1 MKQVLIRRISQIMLI
16 GILLIGISRTAYG
29 SNEVKIRAIQEL
41 GYDVHGNSRYVCYK
55 DLLILDLDY
64 GNNVV
69 YQKQDGVYQVTDRTL
84 HEILQTEEDPEAYM
98 QHENLIVA
106 LSEEK
111 TSFLIYDMDS
121 GETYSYPCEKGKQ
134 IDCWYLYQ
142 GEIYYMERMMNDDG
156 TYVTDKTI
164 KGINLDK
171 GDKRII
177 YQSEKPKMD
186 YFWFFIRED
195 GMIFCEWGE
204 KGNSRR
210 EYWKIQ
216 CDKEG
221 KWVETKLWETDQW
234 EYREWMAFNKWGLIV
249 IGELYE
255 PKQLSFCEA
264 IVIKDNGETEEVVIE
279 AEKGIKLFLENG
291 YLVNDLSNGATG
303 VTFYDYHGNVIE
315 TYQLIDG
322 EYIEKGYHLAR
333 LFYYD
338 DRITGLYVQKGTNE
352 LYIAQVRAD
361 SMIFSAGGKDMYEE
375 YYRWDIIR
383 EDGDIRI
390 TKTEN

>member
-1 MKQVLIRRISQIMLI
+1 MKQVLIRRISQIILI
-16 GILLIGISRTAYG
+16 GILLAGISRTAYG
-29 SNEVKIRAIQEL
+29 SNEVKIRAIPEL
-41 GYDVHGNSRYVCYK
+41 GYDVNENSRYICYK

-69 YQKQDGVYQVTDRTL
+69 YQKQDGIYQVTDRTL
-84 HEILQTEEDPEAYM
+84 HDILQTEEDPEAYV
-98 QHENLIVA
+98 QHGNLIVA

-111 TSFLIYDMDS
+111 TLFLIYDMDS

-210 EYWKIQ
+210 
-216 CDKEG
+216 
-221 KWVETKLWETDQW
+221 
-234 EYREWMAFNKWGLIV
+234 
-249 IGELYE
+249 
-255 PKQLSFCEA
+255 
-264 IVIKDNGETEEVVIE
+264 
-279 AEKGIKLFLENG
+279 
-291 YLVNDLSNGATG
+291 
-303 VTFYDYHGNVIE
+303 
-315 TYQLIDG
+315 
-322 EYIEKGYHLAR
+322 
-333 LFYYD
+333 
-338 DRITGLYVQKGTNE
+338 
-352 LYIAQVRAD
+352 
-361 SMIFSAGGKDMYEE
+361 
-375 YYRWDIIR
+375 DIL
-383 EDGDIRI
+383 
-390 TKTEN
+390 

>member
-29 SNEVKIRAIQEL
+29 SNEVKIRAIPEL

-111 TSFLIYDMDS
+111 TLFLIYDMDS
-121 GETYSYPCEKGKQ
+121 GETYSYSCEKGKQ

-210 EYWKIQ
+210 
-216 CDKEG
+216 
-221 KWVETKLWETDQW
+221 
-234 EYREWMAFNKWGLIV
+234 
-249 IGELYE
+249 
-255 PKQLSFCEA
+255 
-264 IVIKDNGETEEVVIE
+264 
-279 AEKGIKLFLENG
+279 
-291 YLVNDLSNGATG
+291 
-303 VTFYDYHGNVIE
+303 
-315 TYQLIDG
+315 
-322 EYIEKGYHLAR
+322 
-333 LFYYD
+333 
-338 DRITGLYVQKGTNE
+338 
-352 LYIAQVRAD
+352 
-361 SMIFSAGGKDMYEE
+361 
-375 YYRWDIIR
+375 DIL
-383 EDGDIRI
+383 
-390 TKTEN
+390 

>member
-29 SNEVKIRAIQEL
+29 SNEVKIRAIPEL

-121 GETYSYPCEKGKQ
+121 GETYSYSCEKGKQ

-171 GDKRII
+171 GDKMII

-210 EYWKIQ
+210 
-216 CDKEG
+216 
-221 KWVETKLWETDQW
+221 
-234 EYREWMAFNKWGLIV
+234 
-249 IGELYE
+249 
-255 PKQLSFCEA
+255 
-264 IVIKDNGETEEVVIE
+264 
-279 AEKGIKLFLENG
+279 
-291 YLVNDLSNGATG
+291 
-303 VTFYDYHGNVIE
+303 
-315 TYQLIDG
+315 
-322 EYIEKGYHLAR
+322 
-333 LFYYD
+333 
-338 DRITGLYVQKGTNE
+338 
-352 LYIAQVRAD
+352 
-361 SMIFSAGGKDMYEE
+361 
-375 YYRWDIIR
+375 DIL
-383 EDGDIRI
+383 
-390 TKTEN
+390 

>member
-1 MKQVLIRRISQIMLI
+1 MKQIISARISQTVVM
-16 GILLIGISRTAYG
+16 GIFLVCILRTAYG
-29 SNEVKIRAIQEL
+29 SNEVKIRAIPEL
-41 GYDVHGNSRYVCYK
+41 GYDVNGNSRYVCYK
-55 DLLILDLDY
+55 DLLISDLDY

-69 YQKQDGVYQVTDRTL
+69 YQKQNGIYQVTDWTL
-84 HEILQTEEDPEAYM
+84 HEILQTEEEPEAYM
-98 QHENLIVA
+98 QHGNLIVA

-121 GETYSYPCEKGKQ
+121 GETYSYSCEKGKQ

-210 EYWKIQ
+210 
-216 CDKEG
+216 
-221 KWVETKLWETDQW
+221 
-234 EYREWMAFNKWGLIV
+234 
-249 IGELYE
+249 
-255 PKQLSFCEA
+255 
-264 IVIKDNGETEEVVIE
+264 
-279 AEKGIKLFLENG
+279 
-291 YLVNDLSNGATG
+291 
-303 VTFYDYHGNVIE
+303 
-315 TYQLIDG
+315 
-322 EYIEKGYHLAR
+322 
-333 LFYYD
+333 
-338 DRITGLYVQKGTNE
+338 
-352 LYIAQVRAD
+352 
-361 SMIFSAGGKDMYEE
+361 
-375 YYRWDIIR
+375 DIL
-383 EDGDIRI
+383 
-390 TKTEN
+390 

>member
-1 MKQVLIRRISQIMLI
+1 MKQIISARISQTVVM
-16 GILLIGISRTAYG
+16 GIFLVCILRTAYG
-29 SNEVKIRAIQEL
+29 SNEVKIRAIPEL
-41 GYDVHGNSRYVCYK
+41 GYDVNGNSRYVCYK
-55 DLLILDLDY
+55 DLLISDLDY

-69 YQKQDGVYQVTDRTL
+69 YQKQNGIYQVTDWTL

-121 GETYSYPCEKGKQ
+121 GETYSYSCEKGKQ

-210 EYWKIQ
+210 
-216 CDKEG
+216 
-221 KWVETKLWETDQW
+221 
-234 EYREWMAFNKWGLIV
+234 
-249 IGELYE
+249 
-255 PKQLSFCEA
+255 
-264 IVIKDNGETEEVVIE
+264 
-279 AEKGIKLFLENG
+279 
-291 YLVNDLSNGATG
+291 
-303 VTFYDYHGNVIE
+303 
-315 TYQLIDG
+315 
-322 EYIEKGYHLAR
+322 
-333 LFYYD
+333 
-338 DRITGLYVQKGTNE
+338 
-352 LYIAQVRAD
+352 
-361 SMIFSAGGKDMYEE
+361 
-375 YYRWDIIR
+375 DIL
-383 EDGDIRI
+383 
-390 TKTEN
+390 

>member
-29 SNEVKIRAIQEL
+29 SNEVKIRAIPEL

-121 GETYSYPCEKGKQ
+121 GETYSYSCEKGKQ

-210 EYWKIQ
+210 
-216 CDKEG
+216 
-221 KWVETKLWETDQW
+221 
-234 EYREWMAFNKWGLIV
+234 
-249 IGELYE
+249 
-255 PKQLSFCEA
+255 
-264 IVIKDNGETEEVVIE
+264 
-279 AEKGIKLFLENG
+279 
-291 YLVNDLSNGATG
+291 
-303 VTFYDYHGNVIE
+303 
-315 TYQLIDG
+315 
-322 EYIEKGYHLAR
+322 
-333 LFYYD
+333 
-338 DRITGLYVQKGTNE
+338 
-352 LYIAQVRAD
+352 
-361 SMIFSAGGKDMYEE
+361 
-375 YYRWDIIR
+375 DIL
-383 EDGDIRI
+383 
-390 TKTEN
+390 

>member
-29 SNEVKIRAIQEL
+29 SNEVKIRAIPEL

-84 HEILQTEEDPEAYM
+84 HEILQTEEEPEAYM
-98 QHENLIVA
+98 QHGNLIVA

-121 GETYSYPCEKGKQ
+121 GETYSYSCEKGKQ

-210 EYWKIQ
+210 
-216 CDKEG
+216 
-221 KWVETKLWETDQW
+221 
-234 EYREWMAFNKWGLIV
+234 
-249 IGELYE
+249 
-255 PKQLSFCEA
+255 
-264 IVIKDNGETEEVVIE
+264 
-279 AEKGIKLFLENG
+279 
-291 YLVNDLSNGATG
+291 
-303 VTFYDYHGNVIE
+303 
-315 TYQLIDG
+315 
-322 EYIEKGYHLAR
+322 
-333 LFYYD
+333 
-338 DRITGLYVQKGTNE
+338 
-352 LYIAQVRAD
+352 
-361 SMIFSAGGKDMYEE
+361 
-375 YYRWDIIR
+375 DIL
-383 EDGDIRI
+383 
-390 TKTEN
+390 